1 MTAPSRAQDDRPRAP
16 AESPDDA
23 RPDALARTNRVL
35 RTLRAGHRALL
46 RADDEHGLLQR
57 MCRVVVDEGGYAIAW
72 IGYALHDAGKTIRG
86 VGHAGAGQPFLA
98 ELKLSWDAADPS
110 VSGEAIRTGAPVVG
124 RRLRSDPLLVRW
136 RDDAARLGYGA
147 VSAFPL
153 RIGDAVIGCMTL
165 VAVDED
171 AFDATEVALLS
182 ELCEDLGYGIGH
194 LRMQARQV
202 EAERT
207 IVRMAFEDPPTG
219 LPNRAAMRET
229 LASAFARAR
238 DAKHPCAVLSIH
250 LVHFDEISD
259 TLGRAAG
266 DRLVV
271 EAARRVR
278 ETAAAAVGHLA
289 RIAEDELLLLL
300 QDAGA
305 DDACALARRIA
316 ASLYGPVEFADVELD
331 ARGAIGIAVHPDHGD
346 DPDELMRRAKVAMYR
361 ANSGGIAVYSG
372 LHDDQRRQRLALL
385 GDLRRA
391 IAAGELLLFCQPKV
405 AMASERLCGAEAL
418 MRWRHPRHGMVSPS
432 RFVALAED
440 AGLITPLTQWVLEA
454 AFRARRRWHDNGFEQ
469 PLAVNVSAR
478 DLHDPHLVERVQALM
493 SACGTRPG
501 WMQFEVTESALMEEP
516 ETAVATLRR
525 LADLG
530 IESMVD
536 DYGTGYSSLRYLQQ
550 MPVSSIK
557 IDQSFVRRMQQDG
570 DSAAIVRSTIE
581 LCHTLSL
588 RAIAEGVED
597 ASTWRALRDEG
608 CDAAQGYYVGKPLP
622 VDDFPAWAGASRFR
636 AGTAAETM
644 PR

>member
-1 MTAPSRAQDDRPRAP
+1 MSGEGHDT
-16 AESPDDA
+16 
-23 RPDALARTNRVL
+23 LTRTNRAL

-46 RADDEHGLLQR
+46 RATDERGLVQR

-72 IGYALHDAGKTIRG
+72 IGYAEHDTAKTIRC
-86 VGHAGAGQPFLA
+86 VGHAGAEEPFLTQ
-98 ELKLSWDAADPS
+98 LQLSWDAAHPS
-110 VSGEAIRTGAPVVG
+110 VSGEAIRIGKPVVG

-153 RIGDAVIGCMTL
+153 RIGDEVIGCMTL
-165 VAVDED
+165 VSVDED
-171 AFDATEVALLS
+171 AFDASEVALLS
-182 ELCEDLGYGIGH
+182 ELAEDLGYGLRH
-194 LRMQARQV
+194 LRMQARQI

-207 IVRMAFEDPPTG
+207 IERMAFEDPLTG

-229 LASAFARAR
+229 LAAAIAHAREATR
-238 DAKHPCAVLSIH
+238 QCAVLSVH
-250 LVHFDEISD
+250 VVHFDEISD

-266 DRLVV
+266 DRLLV
-271 EAARRVR
+271 EAAHRVR
-278 ETAAAAVGHLA
+278 ETASAAADHLA
-289 RIAEDELLLLL
+289 RIGEDELLLLL
-300 QDAGA
+300 PSADSDAA
-305 DDACALARRIA
+305 SALARRIA
-316 ASLYGPVEFADVELD
+316 VALYGPVDFADVELD
-331 ARGAIGIAVHPDHGD
+331 ARAAVGIALHPEHGD

-361 ANSGGIAVYSG
+361 AGSGGFAVYSG
-372 LHDDQRRQRLALL
+372 LHDDERRQRLALL

-391 IAAGELLLFCQPKV
+391 IAADELLLFCQPKV
-405 AMASERLCGAEAL
+405 TMASERLCGAEAL

-440 AGLITPLTQWVLEA
+440 AGLITPLTHWVLEA
-454 AFRARRRWHDNGFEQ
+454 AFRARSRWHERAFEQ
-469 PLAVNVSAR
+469 PLAVNMSAR
-478 DLHDPHLVERVQALM
+478 DLHDPQLVERVRTLM

-516 ETAVATLRR
+516 ETVIETLRR

-557 IDQSFVRRMQQDG
+557 IDQSFVRRMQHDA

-597 ASTWRALRDEG
+597 ESAWRALQDEG
-608 CDAAQGYYVGKPLP
+608 CDAVQGYYVGKPLP
-622 VDDFPAWAGASRFR
+622 VDDFPAWASTSRWNAGA
-636 AGTAAETM
+636 AA
-644 PR
+644 RSLS